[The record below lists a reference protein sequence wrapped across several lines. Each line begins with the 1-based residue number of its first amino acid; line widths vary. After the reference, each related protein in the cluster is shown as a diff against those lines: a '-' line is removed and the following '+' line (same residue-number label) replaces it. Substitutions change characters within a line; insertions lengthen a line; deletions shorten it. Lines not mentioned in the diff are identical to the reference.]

1 MTGFTA
7 EDATGLTLR
16 ANETTT
22 IKIKMVASGG
32 QSEVTIYGT
41 TQGVRADPQIG
52 LP

>member
-1 MTGFTA
+1 MTDFTA

-16 ANETTT
+16 ANETATV
-22 IKIKMVASGG
+22 KIKMVASGG